1 MIGTVKRNL
10 KRAVALGLAVAGL
23 STVGTAGAA
32 DIRLGL
38 NSSVGLGCQIVGGRV
53 GFQEG
58 RFGIYGQ
65 GAYCTSNVEGQSGTG
80 AFGGLITGDL
90 FTFGNVTTYALVGA
104 EVQGSNTALQGG
116 LGLRYGIALLPVEAY
131 VEVGAQRISTA
142 LQPIIGPRLAVGVN
156 YRLNVATLQGQI
168 PAPLVF
174 EDGTTNQYAGSAP
187 EECKLTPEQDIASA
201 RSAARAAANEGLGAA
216 ASAYGA
222 AYSSVSY
229 KIEITSVG
237 INGNVGSAGG
247 KVTISATQN
256 SNGQRV
262 SGTYGGTIKLVRSGC
277 GWQATGFTRND
288 G

>member
-1 MIGTVKRNL
+1 M
-10 KRAVALGLAVAGL
+10 ALGLAVAGL
-23 STVGTAGAA
+23 GAVNTAGAA

-38 NSSVGLGCQIVGGRV
+38 NSSAGLGCQIVGGRV

-65 GAYCTSNVEGQSGTG
+65 GAYCASNVEGRGGTG

-131 VEVGAQRISTA
+131 LEAGVQRIGTA
-142 LQPIIGPRLAVGVN
+142 LQPVIGPRLAVGVN
-156 YRLNVATLQGQI
+156 YRLNVASLQGQI
-168 PAPLVF
+168 PAPLVV
-174 EDGTTNQYAGSAP
+174 ENGSGDRYAGSAP
-187 EECKLTPEQDIASA
+187 EECKLTPEQDLASA

-222 AYSSVSY
+222 AYSNVSY
-229 KIEITSVG
+229 KIEITGVG
-237 INGNVGSAGG
+237 IDGNAGSASGT
-247 KVTISATQN
+247 VTISATQN